1 MLKISTANAVLKLN
15 NQQSKELW
23 EYITNSN
30 IDYKFVDGSDFDYI
44 INKRDLAL
52 LIDEIFS
59 DADRDRDMVEVLTLT
74 LTELVANK
82 EKSAMF
88 YYVEDDDEED
98 NRL

>member
-1 MLKISTANAVLKLN
+1 MMRISTANTILKLN

-23 EYITNSN
+23 EYITNSK

-44 INKRDLAL
+44 IKKRDLAL

-59 DADRDRDMVEVLTLT
+59 DVDRDIEMVEILTLT
-74 LTELVANK
+74 LTELVINK

-88 YYVEDDDEED
+88 CYIDEDEEA
-98 NRL
+98 

>member
-1 MLKISTANAVLKLN
+1 MRISTANTILKLN

-23 EYITNSN
+23 EYITNSK

-44 INKRDLAL
+44 IKKRDLAL

-59 DADRDRDMVEVLTLT
+59 DVDRDIEMVEILTLT
-74 LTELVANK
+74 LTELVINK

-88 YYVEDDDEED
+88 CYIDEDEEA
-98 NRL
+98 

>member
-23 EYITNSN
+23 EYITNSK

-44 INKRDLAL
+44 IKKRDLAL

-59 DADRDRDMVEVLTLT
+59 DVDRDIEMVEILTLT
-74 LTELVANK
+74 LTELVINK

-88 YYVEDDDEED
+88 CYIDEDEEA
-98 NRL
+98 

>member
-1 MLKISTANAVLKLN
+1 M
-15 NQQSKELW
+15 
-23 EYITNSN
+23 
-30 IDYKFVDGSDFDYI
+30 DGSDFDYI

-59 DADRDRDMVEVLTLT
+59 DAERDRDMVEILTLT

>member
-1 MLKISTANAVLKLN
+1 MLRISTAEATLKLN

-44 INKRDLAL
+44 IKKRDLAL
-52 LIDEIFS
+52 LIDEIFN
-59 DADRDRDMVEVLTLT
+59 DVERDIEMVEILTLT
-74 LTELVANK
+74 LTELVINK

-88 YYVEDDDEED
+88 CYVDNDEEET
-98 NRL
+98 

>member
-1 MLKISTANAVLKLN
+1 MLKISTENAVLKLD

-44 INKRDLAL
+44 LKKRDLAL

-59 DADRDRDMVEVLTLT
+59 DVDRDAEMVEVLTLT
-74 LTELVANK
+74 LTELVINK

-88 YYVEDDDEED
+88 CYVEDDDEED

>member
-1 MLKISTANAVLKLN
+1 MLKISTAEAVLKLN

-23 EYITNSN
+23 EYITNSK

-44 INKRDLAL
+44 IKKRDLAL

-59 DADRDRDMVEVLTLT
+59 DVERDIEMVEILTLT
-74 LTELVANK
+74 LTELVINK

-88 YYVEDDDEED
+88 CYVDDEDEV
-98 NRL
+98 

>member
-1 MLKISTANAVLKLN
+1 MLKISTAEAVLKLN

-30 IDYKFVDGSDFDYI
+30 IDYQFVDGSDFDYI
-44 INKRDLAL
+44 IKKRDLAL

-59 DADRDRDMVEVLTLT
+59 DVERDIEMVEILTLT
-74 LTELVANK
+74 LTELVINK

-88 YYVEDDDEED
+88 CYVDDEDEV
-98 NRL
+98 

>member
-1 MLKISTANAVLKLN
+1 MMRISTANTILKLN

-23 EYITNSN
+23 EYITNSK

-44 INKRDLAL
+44 IKKRDLAL

-59 DADRDRDMVEVLTLT
+59 DVDRDVEMVEILTLT
-74 LTELVANK
+74 LTELVINK

-88 YYVEDDDEED
+88 CYIDEDEEA
-98 NRL
+98 